1 MLNFKKD
8 EVIVFSKNHCGQCRM
23 VKNFLNKHEINF
35 TEINVEENE
44 NGKYVDILKK
54 EGIRQLPVTLINEKI
69 ILGFAPNLLEKEIK
83 EI

>member
-44 NGKYVDILKK
+44 NGKYVDILKN

>member
-54 EGIRQLPVTLINEKI
+54 EGIRQLPVTLINEKLFLVLHLI
-69 ILGFAPNLLEKEIK
+69 Y
-83 EI
+83 